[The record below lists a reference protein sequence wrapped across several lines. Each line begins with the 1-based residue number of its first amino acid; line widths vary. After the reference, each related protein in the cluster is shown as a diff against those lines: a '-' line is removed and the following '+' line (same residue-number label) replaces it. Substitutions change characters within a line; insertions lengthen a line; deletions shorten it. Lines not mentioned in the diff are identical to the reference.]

1 MVAVPT
7 ATQARPE
14 TRVFRVEELLTHARA
29 GRIRVPIFQ
38 RAFKW
43 EREDVRKL
51 VDSIWRGYPIGTLL
65 LWSKVGEPGR
75 ITLGEDLT
83 FEVSEQHAWFVV
95 DGQQRIVSLVS
106 TLLEGRSRADKF
118 DLYFDLAKAEI
129 VWPGRTG
136 VPPTHLPLDRVVDS
150 ELLLAWVDDNRA
162 ALTQEQ
168 VRLAFRVGKALRE
181 YEIPAYVVSV
191 DDENVVR
198 EIFERTNS
206 TGKALASSDVF
217 NALHAPADRQPAVS
231 LRDVVERL
239 RLRSLGN
246 LEENHVLRSLLAI
259 EHRDPSGDLQR
270 QLAGIDIPSAVER
283 VERAMERVL
292 GFLAQDAG
300 FPHLRLLPYHSPLT
314 ALSAYFNRFPTP
326 SPRARR
332 LLTRW
337 LWRGNATGELRG
349 DGKGMR
355 PALEAVR
362 AAPDD
367 EVAAR
372 DVLMTV
378 ATRRPTWTPGA
389 PFNLRHARSRLS
401 VIALVDLRPR
411 DLRTAQPIDVP
422 ALLGSAPDLAPQ
434 IVNHRPPTMS
444 DDDAAVYSSAGNRIL
459 HPETQGES
467 VLSILS
473 TAASKH
479 DQTELPQ
486 IAGTVPSPHV
496 LASHAISA
504 EAMTA
509 LREGDRVGFLRI
521 RRDVIEAATMRLVD
535 RHAEWDHSDRL
546 SIAALSA
553 EGD

>member
-7 ATQARPE
+7 MAQSRPE
-14 TRVFRVEELLTHARA
+14 ARVFRVEELLTHARA
-29 GRIRVPIFQ
+29 GRIRVPLFQ

-43 EREDVRKL
+43 ERDDVRKL
-51 VDSIWRGYPIGTLL
+51 LDSIWRGYPIGTLL

-75 ITLGEDLT
+75 ITLGDLI
-83 FEVSEQHAWFVV
+83 FEVSEQSAWFVV

-106 TLLEGRSRADKF
+106 TLFARGHRADKF
-118 DLYFDLAKAEI
+118 DLYFDLLKSEI

-136 VPPTHLPLDRVVDS
+136 VPATHLPLDRVVDS

-162 ALTQEQ
+162 ALTPEQ

-191 DDENVVR
+191 DDESVVR

-206 TGKALASSDVF
+206 TGKALAASDVF

-239 RLRSLGN
+239 RLRSLGD
-246 LEENHVLRSLLAI
+246 LEENHVLRALLAI
-259 EHRDPSGDLQR
+259 EHKDPSGDLQR
-270 QLAGIDIPSAVER
+270 QLEGVDIPAAVER
-283 VERAMERVL
+283 VERAVERVF
-292 GFLAQDAG
+292 GFLVQDAG
-300 FPHLRLLPYHSPLT
+300 IPHLRLLPYYSPLA
-314 ALSAYFNRFPTP
+314 ALSAYFDRFPTP

-349 DGKGMR
+349 DGRGMR

-372 DVLMTV
+372 DMLTTV
-378 ATRRPTWTPGA
+378 ATRRPTWKPGA
-389 PFNLRHARSRLS
+389 PFNLRYARSRLS
-401 VIALVDLRPR
+401 VIALADLRPR
-411 DLRTAQPIDVP
+411 DLRNAEPIDVG
-422 ALLGSAPDLAPQ
+422 ALLDSVHDPAPQ
-434 IVNHRPPTMS
+434 IISHRPATMS
-444 DDDAAVYSSAGNRIL
+444 DEDAAVYSSVGNRIL
-459 HPETQGES
+459 HPEGKGES
-467 VLSILS
+467 VLSILI
-473 TAASKH
+473 AACKQN
-479 DQTELPQ
+479 QTELPK
-486 IAGTVPSPHV
+486 IASAPSPHV
-496 LASHAISA
+496 LASHAISDA
-504 EAMTA
+504 AMAA
-509 LREGDRVGFLRI
+509 LRDGDRVGFLRI
-521 RRDVIEAATMRLVD
+521 RRDAIDAATTRLVD

-546 SIAALSA
+546 SLAALTA
-553 EGD
+553 EDD